1 MFKYT
6 DLNMANQLKITIDKK
21 DYLIEDLS
29 DDAKNQLNSINV
41 VDQKIANLQQ
51 EVAIMQTA
59 QNACARALT
68 AALPQKTTM
77 FSHHRL
83 PCPWRLSPPPAVQCN

>member
-1 MFKYT
+1 MT
-6 DLNMANQLKITIDKK
+6 DQPKVTIDEK

-29 DDAKNQLNSINV
+29 DDAKNQLNSMNV

-59 QNACARALT
+59 RNAYARALT
-68 AALPQKTTM
+68 AALPQK
-77 FSHHRL
+77 S
-83 PCPWRLSPPPAVQCN
+83 